1 MIKFDYSNMMA
12 DNIGGEH
19 GLSRGDLE
27 AMAGRASRAHA
38 GVMAKKESGA
48 IGFLGLP
55 YDDSLVAAIRETADR
70 VAAGCD
76 TFVVLGIGGSALGS
90 IALHT
95 ALNHPYYNL
104 LPGEGRGGRPRVFV
118 PDNIDPDRFHGLL
131 STLDL
136 ESTIFNV
143 ITKSGSTAETMSQFM
158 IVREMLERELGKE
171 GAAKRIIA
179 TTDRE
184 KGSLRKAADEEGY
197 ATLPIPANVGGRF
210 SVLSAVGLLSAAV
223 SGIDIGE
230 LLTGART
237 MNARCSAPGIDDN
250 PALAGAVLHYLSCTR
265 KGKVMLVMMPYSHRL
280 KDVADWFRQLW
291 AESLGK
297 KYSTA
302 GKVVH
307 TGQTPIKAVGATDQ
321 HSQIQ
326 LYVAGPNDKAV
337 CFLAVEKYGSR
348 VDIPASSGGEED
360 LGYLEGKSLNELIH
374 AEMRATALTLMKNSR
389 PNCTIT
395 LPRIDARS
403 VGGLLFMLELQTAYA
418 GELYEID
425 AFDQPGV
432 EEGKQF
438 TYGLMGRHGYEEKRA
453 ELDDLEKGT
462 TTFSV

>member
-19 GLSRGDLE
+19 GLSSADIEG
-27 AMAGRASRAHA
+27 MADRASRAHA
-38 GVMAKKESGA
+38 GVMAKKESGE
-48 IGFLGLP
+48 IGFPDLP
-55 YDDSLVAAIRETADR
+55 YDDSLVAAIREEAGR
-70 VAAGCD
+70 VSSTFD
-76 TFVVLGIGGSALGS
+76 NFVVLGIGGSALGNV
-90 IALHT
+90 ALHT

-104 LPGEGRGGRPRVFV
+104 LSKEGRGGRPRIFV

-131 STLDL
+131 ESLDL
-136 ESTIFNV
+136 GSTVFNV

-171 GAAKRIIA
+171 EAAKRIIA

-184 KGSLRKAADEEGY
+184 KGALRKAADEEGY
-197 ATLPIPANVGGRF
+197 ATLPIPGNVGGRF

-223 SGIDIGE
+223 SGIDIGA

-237 MNARCSAPGIDDN
+237 MNARCSAPGIADN

-326 LYVAGPNDKAV
+326 LYVEGPNDKAV
-337 CFLAVEKYGSR
+337 CFLAVEKFDSR
-348 VDIPASSGGEED
+348 VDIPASSGVEG

-389 PNCTIT
+389 PNCTIS
-395 LPRIDARS
+395 LPRVDARS

-418 GELYEID
+418 GELYGID

-438 TYGLMGRHGYEEKRA
+438 TYGLMGREGYGEKRA